1 MEEKKKAMEKKMH
14 VVTSKDNQN
23 TEHGKQPLTYE
34 QLNDACQQLF
44 QQNQQLREK
53 VSELGNIT
61 MFKRLDY
68 LFKVVELA
76 NTFKD
81 PDFVNSC
88 MDELK
93 EALTVNEEDTKD
105 VETKK

>member
-1 MEEKKKAMEKKMH
+1 
-14 VVTSKDNQN
+14 
-23 TEHGKQPLTYE
+23 
-34 QLNDACQQLF
+34 
-44 QQNQQLREK
+44 
-53 VSELGNIT
+53 